1 MAQRYPVIARE
12 GWIPIA
18 FFVIVGL
25 YAWDHWNGAVA
36 VVSWVTAG
44 LLAFYFRDP
53 PRRTPPSPLAVVSP
67 VDGRVLAVEPVRDE
81 RLDRDAVLVR
91 LAMRPLGVFSLRSPI
106 EGKVMRQ
113 WYPQANEHWFA
124 QWVQSDEQ
132 DDVVVLAESRGR
144 ARRATCELQ
153 SGERV
158 GQGQRCGYLPFGGS
172 IEIYLPVASRLMV
185 QPGDH
190 VQSGVSVLAKL
201 VHK

>member
-18 FFVIVGL
+18 FFTAVGL
-25 YAWDHWNGAVA
+25 YAWDHWSTTVA
-36 VVSWVTAG
+36 AIAWATAA

-53 PRRTPPSPLAVVSP
+53 PRRVPPSPLAVISP
-67 VDGRVLAVEPVRDE
+67 ADARVLAVGRVRDE
-81 RLDRDAVLVR
+81 RLDREAMLVR

-113 WYPQANEHWFA
+113 WYPQAEENLFA

-132 DDVVVLAESRGR
+132 DDVLLVAQPRGN
-144 ARRATCELQ
+144 ARRATCGIQ

-158 GQGQRCGYLPFGGS
+158 GQGQRCGFLPFGA
-172 IEIYLPVASRLMV
+172 IIDVYLPVTCRVMV

-201 VHK
+201 VHR